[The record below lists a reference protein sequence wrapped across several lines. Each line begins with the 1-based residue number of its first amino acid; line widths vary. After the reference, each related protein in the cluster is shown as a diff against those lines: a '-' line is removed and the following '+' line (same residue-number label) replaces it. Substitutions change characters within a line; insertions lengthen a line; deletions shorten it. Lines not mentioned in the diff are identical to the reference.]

1 MIGPNSGANVSSFS
15 SPASSRRS
23 SARASGFSRNAF
35 LTSSRSMPS
44 ASQKARNESHTL
56 VVSTPP

>member
-1 MIGPNSGANVSSFS
+1 MIGPNSGEKVSSFS

-23 SARASGFSRNAF
+23 SASASGFSRKAF

-44 ASQKARNESHTL
+44 ASQNARNESQTF